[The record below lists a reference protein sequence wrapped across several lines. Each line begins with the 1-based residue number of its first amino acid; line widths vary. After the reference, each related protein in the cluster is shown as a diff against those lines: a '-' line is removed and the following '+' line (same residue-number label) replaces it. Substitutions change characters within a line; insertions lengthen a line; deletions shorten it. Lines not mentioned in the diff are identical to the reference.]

1 MLGQPVYGT
10 THHVTQCQLCLSFEM
25 PRFART
31 VPTHGGASRR
41 ALREGPGSWA
51 GRGHSVPFTGCLAEF
66 AVINHTLPSSC
77 LFLSSLHPSPTPSLH
92 SPKQL
97 IQSFPCRVGTVEGSP
112 PAITTIGLAPLCG
125 RQPEA
130 TPLGLT
136 CPCLLLSP
144 PHANEGP
151 LGVLLPTESCD
162 SSIFGNRCGCGSK
175 RSLAL

>member
-1 MLGQPVYGT
+1 MSGTPGGQPLPQARGGSAGVTAGVAVDFCGQQTRLVGSTRTTEDSQVNYRAGAGTASVYGT

-31 VPTHGGASRR
+31 VPTHGGGSRR

-112 PAITTIGLAPLCG
+112 PAITTVG
-125 RQPEA
+125 
-130 TPLGLT
+130 
-136 CPCLLLSP
+136 
-144 PHANEGP
+144 
-151 LGVLLPTESCD
+151 
-162 SSIFGNRCGCGSK
+162 
-175 RSLAL
+175 